1 MTVFSAGGHART
13 MDFHEGDV
21 GYVEKSMPHYIENVG
36 DTDLLFLEVFPPTT
50 RTSRLRSG
58 WRILLLD
65 SWINILGPV
74 RTSCASPR
82 RRKP

>member
-21 GYVEKSMPHYIENVG
+21 GYVGRPMPHYIENIG

-65 SWINILGPV
+65 S
-74 RTSCASPR
+74 
-82 RRKP
+82 